1 MLNRF
6 KEVWKEHGQVIGF
19 VTLLIILNV
28 YWMVLRD
35 EMQTNTW
42 LVLGWLGLF
51 FGGAT
56 FLGLQGRKYG
66 WKLPKNIKETH

>member
-42 LVLGWLGLF
+42 VVLGWLGLF
-51 FGGAT
+51 FGGGT

>member
-6 KEVWKEHGQVIGF
+6 KETWKNHGQVIGF
-19 VTLLIILNV
+19 LVLIITLNV
-28 YWMVLRD
+28 YWILFQD
-35 EMQTNTW
+35 EMQKNDW

-56 FLGLQGRKYG
+56 FMVLQGKKHG
-66 WKLPKNIKETH
+66 WRLPKNIKDTH

>member
-56 FLGLQGRKYG
+56 FLGLQRRKYA
-66 WKLPKNIKETH
+66 WKIPKNITEKQ